1 MRPKYNKAE
10 GEKERNESQRI
21 ASHQS
26 SIGSDMFPSEDLSH
40 KEQQDQQPNHGLAKN
55 LFRRHRA
62 PPLRHINEARDL
74 EQIFHLILSLLYR
87 CGHQGQDRKNQRSCQ
102 KKASNPLPK
111 HEPGEGVIGS
121 GCLPLLRIFGIS
133 LDKGIAI
140 IRGGWK
146 RLQER
151 Q

>member
-1 MRPKYNKAE
+1 LRPKYNKAE

-74 EQIFHLILSLLYR
+74 EPIFHLILSFTIVDTR
-87 CGHQGQDRKNQRSCQ
+87 VKIGRIKEAVRRK
-102 KKASNPLPK
+102 LPTHFQSMNREK
-111 HEPGEGVIGS
+111 E
-121 GCLPLLRIFGIS
+121 
-133 LDKGIAI
+133 
-140 IRGGWK
+140 
-146 RLQER
+146 
-151 Q
+151 